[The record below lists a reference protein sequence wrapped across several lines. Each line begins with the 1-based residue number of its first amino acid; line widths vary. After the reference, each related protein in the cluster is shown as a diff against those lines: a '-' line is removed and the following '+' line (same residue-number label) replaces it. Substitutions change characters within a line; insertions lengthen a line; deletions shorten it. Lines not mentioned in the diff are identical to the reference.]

1 MIIKFKCNGILVK
14 PEIKYYNGYVVNA
27 FDISVKNSVSNMKKI
42 LAIRSDYANKDI
54 LKII

>member
-14 PEIKYYNGYVVNA
+14 PEIKYYNGYFVNA